1 VALLTGRQRQLERL
15 RGFGDM
21 ARRHSG
27 LPRPVAKQLS
37 KSGLLLQLESV
48 DRSEDSRKRVLAM
61 ENHFRRKI
69 DSHITSLPE
78 GDAQF
83 QKFSTSPYVLLIHA
97 RNKNYTKISEIENDI
112 LPAKQ
117 FSSME
122 TSAGRMVEEVAL
134 PAYGWECVAS
144 EMHTSNS
151 ALDGR
156 KAEPRLLRLATLK
169 SGPRCLNDEMSENFA
184 DAILSHYRAWSAE
197 ARRAEIE
204 FTYGVLYG
212 TPKVSNKKDWHI
224 LRNIKEKRA
233 RALTVDPDGRWNCA
247 FQENGISVG
256 VTVRIGLDWW
266 EHLGGP
272 NCFLEVFSALIR
284 ACISPG
290 AADPG
295 THQYLIADL
304 YDIVSTVSVSSDYNV
319 SLLQRSQLP
328 WLFLIARHF
337 CDELV
342 E

>member
-1 VALLTGRQRQLERL
+1 MALLTGRQRQSRRL

-21 ARRHSG
+21 ARGHKG
-27 LPRPVAKQLS
+27 LPRPIAKQLS
-37 KSGLLLQLESV
+37 KASLLLQLESV
-48 DRSEDSRKRVLAM
+48 DRSEDSRNRVLSM

-69 DSHITSLPE
+69 DSHVTSLPA
-78 GDAQF
+78 GDAKF
-83 QKFSTSPYVLLIHA
+83 QKFNTSPYVLLIHA

-134 PAYGWECVAS
+134 PAYGWECVESA
-144 EMHTSNS
+144 MHTSNS

-156 KAEPRLLRLATLK
+156 KTEHRLLRLATLK

-184 DAILSHYRAWSAE
+184 DAILSHYRAWSTE
-197 ARRAEIE
+197 AQRTKIE

-212 TPKVSNKKDWHI
+212 TPKISNKKDWHI
-224 LRNIKEKRA
+224 LRNIKEKCA
-233 RALTVDPDGRWNCA
+233 TALTIDPDDRWNCA
-247 FQENGISVG
+247 FQQDGISVD

-272 NCFLEVFSALIR
+272 NCFLEVFAALIR
-284 ACISPG
+284 ACI
-290 AADPG
+290 DPG
-295 THQYLIADL
+295 TSDPNTHQYSIADL
-304 YDIVSTVSVSSDYNV
+304 HDIVSTVSVSGDYNV

-342 E
+342 G

>member
-1 VALLTGRQRQLERL
+1 
-15 RGFGDM
+15 M
-21 ARRHSG
+21 ARRHNG
-27 LPRPVAKQLS
+27 LPRPAGRRLS
-37 KSGLLLQLESV
+37 KANLLLQLASV
-48 DRSEDSRKRVLAM
+48 DRSDESRQRVLAM
-61 ENHFRRKI
+61 ENQFRRKI

-78 GDAQF
+78 GDAKF
-83 QKFSTSPYVLLIHA
+83 QKFNTSPYVLLIHA
-97 RNKNYTKISEIENDI
+97 RNRSYTRISEIESDI

-134 PAYGWECVAS
+134 PVYGWECIAS
-144 EMHTSNS
+144 KMHTSNS

-156 KAEPRLLRLATLK
+156 KTEPSILRLVTLK

-184 DAILSHYRAWSAE
+184 DAIINHYHAWSQE
-197 ARRAEIE
+197 ANRTRLD

-212 TPKVSNKKDWHI
+212 TPKTSNKKDWHI
-224 LRNIKEKRA
+224 LRNIREKRGN
-233 RALTVDPDGRWNCA
+233 ALTVDPADRWNCA
-247 FQENGISVG
+247 FQERGISVD

-272 NCFLEVFSALIR
+272 NCFIEVFSALIR
-284 ACISPG
+284 ACI
-290 AADPG
+290 APG
-295 THQYLIADL
+295 TSDPAAHQYVIADL
-304 YDIVSTVSVSSDYNV
+304 HDIVSTASVGRDFNV

-337 CDELV
+337 CDELA

>member
-1 VALLTGRQRQLERL
+1 
-15 RGFGDM
+15 M
-21 ARRHSG
+21 ARRHDG
-27 LPRPVAKQLS
+27 LPRPLARRLS
-37 KSGLLLQLESV
+37 KANLLQQLTSV
-48 DRSEDSRKRVLAM
+48 DRSDESRRRVLEM
-61 ENHFRRKI
+61 ENRFRRKI

-78 GDAQF
+78 GDARF
-83 QKFSTSPYVLLIHA
+83 QKFNTSPYVLLIHA
-97 RNKNYTKISEIENDI
+97 RNRNYSRISEIENDI

-122 TSAGRMVEEVAL
+122 TSAGRMIEEVAL
-134 PAYGWECVAS
+134 PMYGWQCVSS

-156 KAEPRLLRLATLK
+156 KTEPQLLRLATLK

-184 DAILSHYRAWSAE
+184 DAILNHYRAWSDE
-197 ARRAEIE
+197 ACRTQLD

-212 TPKVSNKKDWHI
+212 TPKTSNKKDWHI
-224 LRNIKEKRA
+224 LRNIRDKRA
-233 RALTVDPDGRWNCA
+233 RAITIDPADRWNCA
-247 FQENGISVG
+247 FQERGISVD

-272 NCFLEVFSALIR
+272 SCFVEVFSALIR
-284 ACISPG
+284 ACLTTPGIS
-290 AADPG
+290 DP
-295 THQYLIADL
+295 TAHQYVIADL
-304 YDIVSTVSVSSDYNV
+304 HDIVSTEGVGRDYNV

-337 CDELV
+337 CDELT